1 MSCNIT
7 VLNNAIVADDAEY
20 TKKGKSIIFK
30 FIREEISFHKIQIED
45 KSNNITYIF
54 KIAIM
59 DMPAQF
65 ILPTVKHSFSI
76 VYKPKKSNCRI
87 KLVGVGTDLVFN
99 KGAEDIRKCKLG
111 DNEIYS
117 CKCGERLYIY
127 SSENE
132 LVNLGSGIKIDIN
145 FSGVIVP
152 FVLYPDEPKSQEIIG
167 RRILKEKLAAKKS
180 FVFENDAIQ
189 TDAQEYFAKTNLLRE
204 LRIEK
209 EIVSQKAIYGQ
220 IRNFYTSDK
229 VVLEKKELK
238 VPEKLAKAYTEL
250 LSAFEEEKTIPTL
263 AYLGGGLKSFV
274 SAYIEAFKDCYA
286 SLQDGE
292 ILSPEQESALQI
304 GTIEVGR
311 NAEEIL
317 FTPFHPLNLAYQ
329 LSLLE
334 ETGIENATDVIIERL
349 NSVNLLPYIQKNRR
363 IYKVSDELYSQEW
376 KYYAPVENK
385 KYRGGRRYVPRLV
398 EEKISEFISHFRY
411 IFDDINNKTVRINLI
426 NMGDCSEVFLGLAQF
441 LVHAINR
448 NADIDKLV
456 KFELH
461 IYTDDVVNNVFSNI
475 KEYATLKNYLEEQ
488 KLFVESGK
496 SMNNL
501 EGIISKNISC
511 YFHKDSGK
519 SYEYAH
525 VTFYEMESEITSEQA
540 TMSQI
545 ETGVSLEGLLSGI
558 PSSKYGHKYRTGY
571 GSKYAEK
578 TPIVELASKCNA
590 LMQVESTGNP
600 YHEETSISTQI
611 DETAEHKM
619 DYIYKN
625 SNWVVFVDPKV
636 DLDFFS
642 EKEANSDLLIIHY
655 SDQYT
660 SSSGYDAITV
670 THKSQQYSMVIQEY
684 LKLKGVEANFNDVHN
699 IINLFNA
706 INGDWLLRLVSS
718 KRGAKDST
726 FSREKISIVAA
737 IKFMLAF
744 LRHDDIVWVPISLEE
759 MLRVSGGTGLSK
771 DMEGSDE
778 TVVEGRE
785 KNQDSMDKDSSAFS
799 VKEDENKTAVAQ
811 HTETKEEGQVAEESK
826 SMQVLFGNND
836 QNGSAIIWSPN
847 DTTQL
852 FHTNTGIIGTM
863 GTGKTQFT
871 KSLIT
876 QMYREQ
882 GKNVEGKPVGI
893 LIFDYKGDYN
903 ETKTDFVE
911 VTNATI
917 YKPYHLPFN
926 PLALTKSSVFKPL
939 LPMHTANAFKDTL
952 SKAFNLGPKQ
962 QNTLLQCILETYRAS
977 GIMPANPDT
986 WDEPAPTLYQVYQRY
1001 MNDEEIKKGD
1011 SLSAA
1016 LDTLMMFEV
1025 FEANPNNTKTLFEI
1039 LNGVVVIDLSSY
1051 DENIQS
1057 LVVAITLDL
1066 FYSQMQA
1073 LGSSKMEG
1081 NYRQLTKMILV
1092 DEADNFMSR
1101 DFPSLKKI
1109 LKEGR
1114 EFGVGTILS
1123 TQSLKHFGSGDDD
1136 YAKYILTW
1144 VVHNVSDLKNSDI
1157 DFVFKT
1163 ESKSQES
1170 SALFNAIKTLEKHH
1184 SVVKI
1189 GNDKPVYMK
1198 DKAFWQLYKELY

>member
-1 MSCNIT
+1 M
-7 VLNNAIVADDAEY
+7 
-20 TKKGKSIIFK
+20 
-30 FIREEISFHKIQIED
+30 
-45 KSNNITYIF
+45 
-54 KIAIM
+54 
-59 DMPAQF
+59 
-65 ILPTVKHSFSI
+65 
-76 VYKPKKSNCRI
+76 
-87 KLVGVGTDLVFN
+87 
-99 KGAEDIRKCKLG
+99 
-111 DNEIYS
+111 
-117 CKCGERLYIY
+117 
-127 SSENE
+127 
-132 LVNLGSGIKIDIN
+132 
-145 FSGVIVP
+145 
-152 FVLYPDEPKSQEIIG
+152 
-167 RRILKEKLAAKKS
+167 
-180 FVFENDAIQ
+180 
-189 TDAQEYFAKTNLLRE
+189 
-204 LRIEK
+204 
-209 EIVSQKAIYGQ
+209 
-220 IRNFYTSDK
+220 
-229 VVLEKKELK
+229 
-238 VPEKLAKAYTEL
+238 
-250 LSAFEEEKTIPTL
+250 
-263 AYLGGGLKSFV
+263 
-274 SAYIEAFKDCYA
+274 
-286 SLQDGE
+286 
-292 ILSPEQESALQI
+292 
-304 GTIEVGR
+304 GR

-771 DMEGSDE
+771 DEGVLSAKNLGFEKGPTSDDLLFIG
-778 TVVEGRE
+778 VN
-785 KNQDSMDKDSSAFS
+785 KSSEQPKIYLYPTE
-799 VKEDENKTAVAQ
+799 VKT
-811 HTETKEEGQVAEESK
+811 
-826 SMQVLFGNND
+826 GNND
-836 QNGSAIIWSPN
+836 TSVIKKAFEQVSSTANGLRNAFCPEEC
-847 DTTQL
+847 L
-852 FHTNTGIIGTM
+852 KNTILYKVNRNFLM
-863 GTGKTQFT
+863 
-871 KSLIT
+871 
-876 QMYREQ
+876 QMLVTSCKKMKVYHVDDSQDWDLVLDKYREAILNEKYVLSEDIQ
-882 GKNVEGKPVGI
+882 ELIGKGAVLSFRKAVIER
-893 LIFDYKGDYN
+893 
-903 ETKTDFVE
+903 KTSFKEDAINFIE
-911 VTNATI
+911 VPENDE
-917 YKPYHLPFN
+917 FN
-926 PLALTKSSVFKPL
+926 RKRL
-939 LPMHTANAFKDTL
+939 
-952 SKAFNLGPKQ
+952 NLG
-962 QNTLLQCILETYRAS
+962 
-977 GIMPANPDT
+977 
-986 WDEPAPTLYQVYQRY
+986 
-1001 MNDEEIKKGD
+1001 
-1011 SLSAA
+1011 
-1016 LDTLMMFEV
+1016 
-1025 FEANPNNTKTLFEI
+1025 
-1039 LNGVVVIDLSSY
+1039 
-1051 DENIQS
+1051 
-1057 LVVAITLDL
+1057 
-1066 FYSQMQA
+1066 
-1073 LGSSKMEG
+1073 
-1081 NYRQLTKMILV
+1081 
-1092 DEADNFMSR
+1092 
-1101 DFPSLKKI
+1101 
-1109 LKEGR
+1109 
-1114 EFGVGTILS
+1114 
-1123 TQSLKHFGSGDDD
+1123 
-1136 YAKYILTW
+1136 
-1144 VVHNVSDLKNSDI
+1144 
-1157 DFVFKT
+1157 
-1163 ESKSQES
+1163 
-1170 SALFNAIKTLEKHH
+1170 
-1184 SVVKI
+1184 
-1189 GNDKPVYMK
+1189 
-1198 DKAFWQLYKELY
+1198 

>member
-1 MSCNIT
+1 MKINR
-7 VLNNAIVADDAEY
+7 
-20 TKKGKSIIFK
+20 II
-30 FIREEISFHKIQIED
+30 
-45 KSNNITYIF
+45 
-54 KIAIM
+54 
-59 DMPAQF
+59 
-65 ILPTVKHSFSI
+65 
-76 VYKPKKSNCRI
+76 
-87 KLVGVGTDLVFN
+87 
-99 KGAEDIRKCKLG
+99 
-111 DNEIYS
+111 
-117 CKCGERLYIY
+117 
-127 SSENE
+127 
-132 LVNLGSGIKIDIN
+132 
-145 FSGVIVP
+145 
-152 FVLYPDEPKSQEIIG
+152 
-167 RRILKEKLAAKKS
+167 
-180 FVFENDAIQ
+180 
-189 TDAQEYFAKTNLLRE
+189 
-204 LRIEK
+204 
-209 EIVSQKAIYGQ
+209 
-220 IRNFYTSDK
+220 
-229 VVLEKKELK
+229 
-238 VPEKLAKAYTEL
+238 
-250 LSAFEEEKTIPTL
+250 
-263 AYLGGGLKSFV
+263 
-274 SAYIEAFKDCYA
+274 
-286 SLQDGE
+286 
-292 ILSPEQESALQI
+292 
-304 GTIEVGR
+304 
-311 NAEEIL
+311 
-317 FTPFHPLNLAYQ
+317 
-329 LSLLE
+329 E

-771 DMEGSDE
+771 DEGVLSAKNLGFEKGPTSDDLLFIGVNKSSEQPKIYLYPTEVKTGNNDTSVIKKAFEQVSSTANGLRNAFCPEECLKNTILYKVNRNFLMQMLVTSCKKMKVYHVDDSQDWDLVLDKYREAILNEKYVLSEDIQELIGKGAVLSFRKAVIERKTSFKEDAINFIEVPENDEFNLILKTVSEIYINIHEHKDNDFLILADCPVDNLTGDLTKIHVSHMEGSDE

-852 FHTNTGIIGTM
+852 FHLGIFRRV
-863 GTGKTQFT
+863 GK
-871 KSLIT
+871 
-876 QMYREQ
+876 
-882 GKNVEGKPVGI
+882 G
-893 LIFDYKGDYN
+893 
-903 ETKTDFVE
+903 
-911 VTNATI
+911 
-917 YKPYHLPFN
+917 
-926 PLALTKSSVFKPL
+926 
-939 LPMHTANAFKDTL
+939 
-952 SKAFNLGPKQ
+952 
-962 QNTLLQCILETYRAS
+962 
-977 GIMPANPDT
+977 
-986 WDEPAPTLYQVYQRY
+986 
-1001 MNDEEIKKGD
+1001 
-1011 SLSAA
+1011 
-1016 LDTLMMFEV
+1016 
-1025 FEANPNNTKTLFEI
+1025 
-1039 LNGVVVIDLSSY
+1039 
-1051 DENIQS
+1051 
-1057 LVVAITLDL
+1057 
-1066 FYSQMQA
+1066 
-1073 LGSSKMEG
+1073 
-1081 NYRQLTKMILV
+1081 
-1092 DEADNFMSR
+1092 
-1101 DFPSLKKI
+1101 
-1109 LKEGR
+1109 
-1114 EFGVGTILS
+1114 
-1123 TQSLKHFGSGDDD
+1123 
-1136 YAKYILTW
+1136 
-1144 VVHNVSDLKNSDI
+1144 
-1157 DFVFKT
+1157 
-1163 ESKSQES
+1163 
-1170 SALFNAIKTLEKHH
+1170 
-1184 SVVKI
+1184 
-1189 GNDKPVYMK
+1189 
-1198 DKAFWQLYKELY
+1198 

>member
-1 MSCNIT
+1 M
-7 VLNNAIVADDAEY
+7 
-20 TKKGKSIIFK
+20 
-30 FIREEISFHKIQIED
+30 
-45 KSNNITYIF
+45 
-54 KIAIM
+54 
-59 DMPAQF
+59 
-65 ILPTVKHSFSI
+65 
-76 VYKPKKSNCRI
+76 
-87 KLVGVGTDLVFN
+87 
-99 KGAEDIRKCKLG
+99 
-111 DNEIYS
+111 
-117 CKCGERLYIY
+117 
-127 SSENE
+127 
-132 LVNLGSGIKIDIN
+132 
-145 FSGVIVP
+145 
-152 FVLYPDEPKSQEIIG
+152 
-167 RRILKEKLAAKKS
+167 
-180 FVFENDAIQ
+180 
-189 TDAQEYFAKTNLLRE
+189 
-204 LRIEK
+204 
-209 EIVSQKAIYGQ
+209 
-220 IRNFYTSDK
+220 
-229 VVLEKKELK
+229 
-238 VPEKLAKAYTEL
+238 
-250 LSAFEEEKTIPTL
+250 
-263 AYLGGGLKSFV
+263 
-274 SAYIEAFKDCYA
+274 
-286 SLQDGE
+286 
-292 ILSPEQESALQI
+292 
-304 GTIEVGR
+304 
-311 NAEEIL
+311 
-317 FTPFHPLNLAYQ
+317 PFHPLNLAYQ

-611 DETAEHKM
+611 DETAEYKM

-771 DMEGSDE
+771 DEGVLSAKNLGFEKGPTSDDLLFIG
-778 TVVEGRE
+778 VN
-785 KNQDSMDKDSSAFS
+785 KSSEQPKIYLYPTE
-799 VKEDENKTAVAQ
+799 VKT
-811 HTETKEEGQVAEESK
+811 
-826 SMQVLFGNND
+826 GNND
-836 QNGSAIIWSPN
+836 TSVIKKA
-847 DTTQL
+847 
-852 FHTNTGIIGTM
+852 F
-863 GTGKTQFT
+863 
-871 KSLIT
+871 
-876 QMYREQ
+876 EQ
-882 GKNVEGKPVGI
+882 V
-893 LIFDYKGDYN
+893 
-903 ETKTDFVE
+903 
-911 VTNATI
+911 
-917 YKPYHLPFN
+917 
-926 PLALTKSSVFKPL
+926 SS
-939 LPMHTANAFKDTL
+939 TANGLRNAFC
-952 SKAFNLGPKQ
+952 P
-962 QNTLLQCILETYRAS
+962 
-977 GIMPANPDT
+977 
-986 WDEPAPTLYQVYQRY
+986 
-1001 MNDEEIKKGD
+1001 EEC
-1011 SLSAA
+1011 
-1016 LDTLMMFEV
+1016 
-1025 FEANPNNTKTLFEI
+1025 
-1039 LNGVVVIDLSSY
+1039 
-1051 DENIQS
+1051 
-1057 LVVAITLDL
+1057 
-1066 FYSQMQA
+1066 
-1073 LGSSKMEG
+1073 
-1081 NYRQLTKMILV
+1081 
-1092 DEADNFMSR
+1092 
-1101 DFPSLKKI
+1101 LKN
-1109 LKEGR
+1109 
-1114 EFGVGTILS
+1114 TILYKVNRNFLMQMLVTS
-1123 TQSLKHFGSGDDD
+1123 CKKMKVYHVDDSQD
-1136 YAKYILTW
+1136 WDLVLDKYR
-1144 VVHNVSDLKNSDI
+1144 
-1157 DFVFKT
+1157 
-1163 ESKSQES
+1163 
-1170 SALFNAIKTLEKHH
+1170 
-1184 SVVKI
+1184 
-1189 GNDKPVYMK
+1189 
-1198 DKAFWQLYKELY
+1198 

>member
-1 MSCNIT
+1 MKGLKLQKKRTKNILIFNSDQYASIHLKVSCNIT

-398 EEKISEFISHFRY
+398 EEKISEFALKIIERY
-411 IFDDINNKTVRINLI
+411 EIELQKRKIDVLAETITNCYTKLANKKNLI
-426 NMGDCSEVFLGLAQF
+426 KTIVMDPETLDLKYLSE
-441 LVHAINR
+441 
-448 NADIDKLV
+448 
-456 KFELH
+456 
-461 IYTDDVVNNVFSNI
+461 
-475 KEYATLKNYLEEQ
+475 
-488 KLFVESGK
+488 
-496 SMNNL
+496 
-501 EGIISKNISC
+501 EGI
-511 YFHKDSGK
+511 
-519 SYEYAH
+519 
-525 VTFYEMESEITSEQA
+525 EI
-540 TMSQI
+540 
-545 ETGVSLEGLLSGI
+545 
-558 PSSKYGHKYRTGY
+558 
-571 GSKYAEK
+571 
-578 TPIVELASKCNA
+578 
-590 LMQVESTGNP
+590 
-600 YHEETSISTQI
+600 
-611 DETAEHKM
+611 
-619 DYIYKN
+619 
-625 SNWVVFVDPKV
+625 PK
-636 DLDFFS
+636 
-642 EKEANSDLLIIHY
+642 
-655 SDQYT
+655 
-660 SSSGYDAITV
+660 
-670 THKSQQYSMVIQEY
+670 
-684 LKLKGVEANFNDVHN
+684 
-699 IINLFNA
+699 
-706 INGDWLLRLVSS
+706 
-718 KRGAKDST
+718 
-726 FSREKISIVAA
+726 
-737 IKFMLAF
+737 
-744 LRHDDIVWVPISLEE
+744 
-759 MLRVSGGTGLSK
+759 
-771 DMEGSDE
+771 
-778 TVVEGRE
+778 
-785 KNQDSMDKDSSAFS
+785 
-799 VKEDENKTAVAQ
+799 
-811 HTETKEEGQVAEESK
+811 
-826 SMQVLFGNND
+826 
-836 QNGSAIIWSPN
+836 
-847 DTTQL
+847 
-852 FHTNTGIIGTM
+852 
-863 GTGKTQFT
+863 
-871 KSLIT
+871 
-876 QMYREQ
+876 
-882 GKNVEGKPVGI
+882 
-893 LIFDYKGDYN
+893 
-903 ETKTDFVE
+903 
-911 VTNATI
+911 
-917 YKPYHLPFN
+917 
-926 PLALTKSSVFKPL
+926 
-939 LPMHTANAFKDTL
+939 
-952 SKAFNLGPKQ
+952 
-962 QNTLLQCILETYRAS
+962 
-977 GIMPANPDT
+977 
-986 WDEPAPTLYQVYQRY
+986 
-1001 MNDEEIKKGD
+1001 D
-1011 SLSAA
+1011 SLSAGEQQLMVISILWA
-1016 LDTLMMFEV
+1016 LAICSKKKLPVIIDTPLSRLDSLHRTALITTYF
-1025 FEANPNNTKTLFEI
+1025 PNAGEQTI
-1039 LNGVVVIDLSSY
+1039 
-1051 DENIQS
+1051 
-1057 LVVAITLDL
+1057 
-1066 FYSQMQA
+1066 
-1073 LGSSKMEG
+1073 
-1081 NYRQLTKMILV
+1081 
-1092 DEADNFMSR
+1092 
-1101 DFPSLKKI
+1101 
-1109 LKEGR
+1109 
-1114 EFGVGTILS
+1114 ILS
-1123 TQSLKHFGSGDDD
+1123 TDSEIDENYYELMRENVGDEFTLKYDED
-1136 YAKYILTW
+1136 
-1144 VVHNVSDLKNSDI
+1144 
-1157 DFVFKT
+1157 
-1163 ESKSQES
+1163 SKSTSIERGY
-1170 SALFNAIKTLEKHH
+1170 L
-1184 SVVKI
+1184 I
-1189 GNDKPVYMK
+1189 GAK
-1198 DKAFWQLYKELY
+1198 L

>member
-1 MSCNIT
+1 M
-7 VLNNAIVADDAEY
+7 
-20 TKKGKSIIFK
+20 
-30 FIREEISFHKIQIED
+30 
-45 KSNNITYIF
+45 
-54 KIAIM
+54 
-59 DMPAQF
+59 
-65 ILPTVKHSFSI
+65 
-76 VYKPKKSNCRI
+76 
-87 KLVGVGTDLVFN
+87 
-99 KGAEDIRKCKLG
+99 
-111 DNEIYS
+111 
-117 CKCGERLYIY
+117 
-127 SSENE
+127 
-132 LVNLGSGIKIDIN
+132 
-145 FSGVIVP
+145 
-152 FVLYPDEPKSQEIIG
+152 
-167 RRILKEKLAAKKS
+167 LA
-180 FVFENDAIQ
+180 
-189 TDAQEYFAKTNLLRE
+189 L
-204 LRIEK
+204 
-209 EIVSQKAIYGQ
+209 
-220 IRNFYTSDK
+220 
-229 VVLEKKELK
+229 
-238 VPEKLAKAYTEL
+238 
-250 LSAFEEEKTIPTL
+250 
-263 AYLGGGLKSFV
+263 
-274 SAYIEAFKDCYA
+274 
-286 SLQDGE
+286 
-292 ILSPEQESALQI
+292 
-304 GTIEVGR
+304 
-311 NAEEIL
+311 
-317 FTPFHPLNLAYQ
+317 PFHPLNLAYQ

-759 MLRVSGGTGLSK
+759 MLRVLGGTGLSK
-771 DMEGSDE
+771 DEGVLSAKNLGFEKGPTSDDLLFIGVNKSSEQPKIYLYPTEVKTGNNDTSVIKKAFEQVSSTANGLRNAFCPEECLKNTILYKVNRNFLMQMLVTSCKKMKVYHVDDSQDWDLVLDKYREAILNEKYVLSEDIQELIGKGAVLSFRKAVIERKTSFKEDAINFIEVPENDEFNLILKTVSEIYINIHEHKDNDFLILADCPVDNLTGDLTKIHVSHMEGSDE

-1025 FEANPNNTKTLFEI
+1025 YEANPNNTKTLFEI